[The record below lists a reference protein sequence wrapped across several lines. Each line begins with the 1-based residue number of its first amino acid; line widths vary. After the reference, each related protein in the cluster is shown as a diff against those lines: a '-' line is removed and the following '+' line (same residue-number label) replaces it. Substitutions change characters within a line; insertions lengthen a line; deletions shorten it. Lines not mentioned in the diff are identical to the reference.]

1 MFVHQLIHQK
11 AKEKAEGL
19 EVVDVRIGLGY
30 TLVQLSD
37 NSAGLSYSFTKE
49 LSPKDCTVMKEAG
62 NITGKK
68 AEEILDKILSYNLT
82 DSSLALACANAIINK
97 GIEQNGVDIVD
108 LIHPDDKVVMVGYFA
123 PLIEPIRSKTDRFV
137 VCERNPKGSSLPDYA
152 EYFELY
158 DCDVA
163 ILTATSIINK
173 TIDSLLDM
181 VKRARIVAVMG
192 PSTPMDRS
200 IFKNRITHACG
211 SIVKDIELA
220 KRIISEGG
228 GTKRLKPAIEKRCVY

>member
-11 AKEKAEGL
+11 AKERADGL

-30 TLVQLSD
+30 TLVELS
-37 NSAGLSYSFTKE
+37 NGSAGLSYSFTKE
-49 LSPKDCTVMKEAG
+49 TSPKDCTVMKEAG
-62 NITGKK
+62 DLVGKP
-68 AEEILDKILSYNLT
+68 AGYILDKILSYNLT

-97 GIEQNGVDIVD
+97 DIKQNDIDIID
-108 LIHPDDKVVMVGYFA
+108 LVRGEDKVVMVGYFS
-123 PLIEPIRSKTDRFV
+123 PLIEPLKNKAGKFII
-137 VCERNPKGSSLPDYA
+137 CERNPRGDALPDFA
-152 EYFELY
+152 EYFELF
-158 DCDVA
+158 DCDIA

-181 VKRARIVAVMG
+181 IKKARIIAVMG

-200 IFKNRITHACG
+200 VFKNRITHACG
-211 SIVKDIELA
+211 SIVKNIELA
-220 KRIISEGG
+220 KRIVSEGG